1 MHSKKSN
8 ILITKSKHFVDI
20 YQYQQYL
27 QNIIYITILSIY
39 IVKSS
44 LKVIRYVCRKT
55 GCNTQFQLDS
65 VTQLQ
70 TLTTEHISLCSRQKK
85 TAAPS

>member
-39 IVKSS
+39 IVNQ
-44 LKVIRYVCRKT
+44 IRYVCRKT